1 MEKIYLEMIQ
11 NLLITEKLSLEEFYN
26 YVESLFKT
34 DKMVCFYEGEF
45 SKNANVCFN
54 NFVQFKTWFDTVE
67 AKKLH
72 LLANIAKSQLP
83 MEEAIQPAEI
93 IPTAIAVKTPVVI
106 ENPVKVVNAKPVAK
120 AKKGVKVKK

>member
-1 MEKIYLEMIQ
+1 MIQ

-54 NFVQFKTWFDTVE
+54 NFAQFKAWFDTVE

-83 MEEAIQPAEI
+83 VAEVIQSEEI
-93 IPTAIAVKTPVVI
+93 IPTVLAAKTPVAI
-106 ENPVKVVNAKPVAK
+106 EAPVKVVKAKASAK
-120 AKKGVKVKK
+120 AKKVVKAKK